1 MPNHC
6 WNTLSV
12 TGPKDDLLAFCAA
25 IDVSENEGAGII
37 RAFLPFPAELEGE
50 LITTP
55 DGTVIGRAFTDEGY
69 NWCLRN
75 WGTKWGDYDTD
86 VLTEPHELT
95 DGTWSVSYGYNT
107 AWGPAVEG
115 VVNISAMF
123 PTLSFQNFYEEMG
136 MGFMGVVNA
145 EKGQHVEHTI
155 SDDELPQY
163 PNGEDYATEEAYAEA
178 EEAYFEKMTDLRDEL
193 LSA

>member
-12 TGPKDDLLAFCAA
+12 TGPKDDLLAFHAA
-25 IDVSENEGAGII
+25 IDLSENEGAGII

-50 LITTP
+50 PITTP

-123 PTLSFQNFYEEMG
+123 PTLTFQNFYEEMG

-163 PNGEDYATEEAYAEA
+163 PNEEDYDTDEAYAEA
-178 EEAYFEKMTDLRDEL
+178 EEAYHEKMTDLRDEL